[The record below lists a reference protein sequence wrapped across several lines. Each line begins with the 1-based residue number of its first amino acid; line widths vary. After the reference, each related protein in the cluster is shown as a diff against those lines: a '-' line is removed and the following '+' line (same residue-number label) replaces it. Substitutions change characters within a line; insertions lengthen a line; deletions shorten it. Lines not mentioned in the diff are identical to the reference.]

1 MDSKTLIEQDL
12 QHLWHPCSQMSDYHM
27 YPPLPIESAE
37 GPWLITPDGRRIIDG
52 ISSWWCKSLGHCHPH
67 IRAAVNRQ
75 LDKFEHVILANT
87 TNETIVRLTNKLA
100 SICPGL
106 DKVFYADNG
115 STAVEIALKMSL
127 QYHLQTGHGERNLF
141 ASLHNDY
148 HGETILAL
156 AVSDCDFFSSPFR
169 SVLPKVVKTPPL
181 VYCGGEDEPDWQTY
195 PEVEWQKI
203 EAALAPY
210 ADTLSAFI
218 VEPVVQGC
226 SSMSIY
232 SPDLLRRL
240 RRWTAAH
247 GVHLVA
253 DEIMT
258 GFGRCGKMMACEYA
272 DIQPDFAC
280 FSKSMTAG
288 WGPMSAVI
296 TSTEVYNAFYGDY
309 FSGKAFVHSNTF
321 TGYPI
326 TAAAALAAME
336 VYEQEHIL
344 EKMPLRGRQLRDRM
358 RTVAAQ
364 TGALTNLR
372 GVGCIV
378 AADIVD
384 PATGKAFDRHRRSGF
399 LCHLEALKLGALLR
413 PLGDSIYFLPPL
425 NCPDEVLDRL
435 TEITVQAVLNS
446 LRVTPED

>member
-1 MDSKTLIEQDL
+1 MIEQDL
-12 QHLWHPCSQMSDYHM
+12 LHLWHPCSQMSDYHK
-27 YPPLPIESAE
+27 YPPLPVDSAQ
-37 GPWLITPDGRRIIDG
+37 GPWLITTDGRRIIDG

-87 TNETIVRLTNKLA
+87 TNETIVRLSNKLA
-100 SICPGL
+100 EVCPGL

-115 STAVEIALKMSL
+115 STAIEIALKMSL
-127 QYHLQTGHGERNLF
+127 QYHMQTGHGERNLF

-169 SVLPKVVKTPPL
+169 SVLPQVVKTSPL
-181 VYCGGEDEPDWQTY
+181 VYCGGEDDPDWQVY
-195 PEVEWQKI
+195 PEEEWCRI
-203 EAALAPY
+203 EASLAPH
-210 ADTLSAFI
+210 ADRLSALI

-226 SSMSIY
+226 SSMSVY

-240 RRWTAAH
+240 RQWTTAH
-247 GVHLVA
+247 GIHLIA

-272 DIQPDFAC
+272 GIKPDFAC

-288 WGPMSAVI
+288 WGPMSAVV
-296 TSTEVYNAFYGDY
+296 TSTEVYNAFYDDY
-309 FSGKAFVHSNTF
+309 FSGKAFVHSNTY

-344 EKMPLRGRQLRDRM
+344 ENMPVRGKQLRDRM
-358 RTVAAQ
+358 RAVAAQ

-372 GVGCIV
+372 GVGYIV

-384 PATGKAFDRHRRSGF
+384 PATGKPFDRRRRTGF
-399 LCHLEALKLGALLR
+399 KCYLEALKLGALLR

-425 NCPDEVLDRL
+425 NCPDDVLDRL
-435 TEITVQAVLNS
+435 AEIAVQAVLNS
-446 LRVTPED
+446 LRSTSED